1 MLGVVF
7 GIAGAALLAPIL
19 SRRMDDRAGWLLALA
34 PLGAFVWFA
43 AHLPL
48 VASGLVLDASMAW
61 IPALGVEVAMRLDG
75 LSLLFAL
82 LITGIG
88 TLVVLYAGAYLY
100 DHHHLGRFYGFLLL
114 FMTAMLGLV
123 LADDMVTM
131 FVFWELTSVASYLL
145 ISFKHEK
152 GVSRRAALQALLITG
167 GGGLAL
173 LAGLVLLGM
182 AGETWK
188 FSGLEAG
195 VLEGHPLQVAIMVL
209 ILLGAF
215 TKSAQVPFHIWLPNA
230 MNAPTPVSAYLH
242 SATMVKAGV
251 YLLAR
256 LNPVLGGNGG
266 WSEVLVAVGAT
277 TALVGAL
284 LAIRQSDLKRLLAFT
299 TIAVLGQLTMLIGT
313 NTSYGLQAFVL
324 LLLAHSLY
332 KGALFMAVGA
342 VDHATGSRDLSE
354 LGGLFKLMPL
364 TGAAVALAAFSN
376 AGLPPFFG
384 FIAKEFKY
392 AGLIQMGVVGWG
404 VTLVMVL
411 TNALL
416 LAAAGLVFFRTFM
429 GRERSYRRTP
439 HEVAVPMW
447 LGPMILALAGF
458 ALGAWHH
465 WPETALV
472 NSAAQAVAKGTLDV
486 DLYLWG
492 GLTPAVIASALTI
505 LLGVGLYK
513 SCDRICSNIM
523 RWGTRWGL
531 NGDVI
536 WDRLLQGVY
545 RLAAIPA
552 RAFQH
557 GSLRMHMA
565 LLSLAI
571 STGVLVALVM
581 GGGLWGDGAV
591 GTGSPAGTGLGSGG
605 SHTAG
610 GTGWLRSL
618 WAAGPAWSP
627 PTVPGV
633 IGAVLALAGAGGAAV
648 MRGRLALVAALAA
661 SGLGVALFFLAA
673 RAPDVAITQFM
684 VETLTVVFLA
694 LVFRTMVPVPD
705 SEGEQ
710 PAGRAFHLVVS
721 VLFGLAV
728 AGAVLAAVAGPLP
741 GDVASW
747 YMENAYPQG
756 RGGNVVN
763 VILVDFRAFDTLG
776 EIVVVALAGLGA
788 ATLLS
793 GGKLTELTEDG
804 EPEFGSVLLRQALRP
819 LAGLLV
825 LISFVLLWRGHYLPG
840 GGFIGGLVAATG
852 IALVVLTFGNRLARR
867 LMWAPPTVFMGLGL
881 AFALGAGVLGLLAG
895 KPFLGALWTAPGG
908 IALGTPLLF
917 DVGVFF
923 TVFGSVMHMLQRLAG
938 RAA

>member
-1 MLGVVF
+1 VLGVVF
-7 GIAGAALLAPIL
+7 AIAGAALLAPIL

-43 AHLPL
+43 THLPL

-173 LAGLVLLGM
+173 LAGLVLLGI

-195 VLEGHPLQVAIMVL
+195 VLEGHPLQVGIMVL

-256 LNPVLGGNGG
+256 LNPVLGGEGG
-266 WSEVLVAVGAT
+266 WSEALVAVGAT

-284 LAIRQSDLKRLLAFT
+284 LAIRQSDLKRLLAYT

-416 LAAAGLVFFRTFM
+416 LAAAGLVFIRTFL
-429 GRERSYRRTP
+429 GEARSYPKEP
-439 HEVAVPMW
+439 HEVPVPMW

-472 NSAAQAVAKGTLDV
+472 NSAAQAVAKGAVDV
-486 DLYLWG
+486 NLYLWG
-492 GLTPAVIASALTI
+492 GLTPAVLASGVTI
-505 LLGVGLYK
+505 LLGVGLYA

-523 RWGTRWGL
+523 RLGTSWGV

-536 WDRLLQGVY
+536 WDRILQGVY

-557 GSLRMHMA
+557 GSLRLHMA
-565 LLSLAI
+565 VLSLAI
-571 STGVLVALVM
+571 STGVLVALVL
-581 GGGLWGDGAV
+581 GGGLR
-591 GTGSPAGTGLGSGG
+591 
-605 SHTAG
+605 AG
-610 GTGWLRSL
+610 GTF
-618 WAAGPAWSP
+618 SP
-627 PTVPGV
+627 LTVPGV
-633 IGAVLALAGAGGAAV
+633 IGGILALAGAGGAAV

-694 LVFRTMVPVPD
+694 LVFRTMVSVP
-705 SEGEQ
+705 EPGGER

-721 VLFGLAV
+721 VLFGAAV

-793 GGKLTELTEDG
+793 GGKLTELTEEG

-825 LISFVLLWRGHYLPG
+825 LISLVLLWRGHYLPG

-852 IALVVLTFGNRLARR
+852 MALVVLTFGNRLARR
-867 LMWAPPTVFMGLGL
+867 LMWARPTLFLGAGL
-881 AFALGAGVLGLLAG
+881 AFAVGAGVLGLLAG
-895 KPFLGALWTAPGG
+895 DPFLGALWAAPGG
-908 IALGTPLLF
+908 VPLGTPLLF
-917 DVGVFF
+917 DVGVFL